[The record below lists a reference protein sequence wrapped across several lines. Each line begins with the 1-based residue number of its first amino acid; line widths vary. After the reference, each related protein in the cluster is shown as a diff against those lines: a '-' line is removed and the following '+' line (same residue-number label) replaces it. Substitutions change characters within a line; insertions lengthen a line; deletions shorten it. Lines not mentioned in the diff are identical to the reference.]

1 MLGAAQLG
9 PFGASPNEVL
19 LPPGQLYRLLPSS
32 PVSEPGHETDANY
45 TATVA
50 GCGAL
55 SATAPECVPT
65 DASEREAALAQI
77 GPPELVNCS
86 RFQWP

>member
-1 MLGAAQLG
+1 
-9 PFGASPNEVL
+9 
-19 LPPGQLYRLLPSS
+19 
-32 PVSEPGHETDANY
+32 
-45 TATVA
+45 VA